1 LRQPKTTIMIHA
13 SKIFELVQIHPSF
26 SLTFVA
32 KNGELVTVDECRC
45 TSFHSSGKTMN
56 IRIPASGQI
65 RKVNR
70 KTVTAFNGEEVFL

>member
-1 LRQPKTTIMIHA
+1 MIHA
-13 SKIFELVQIHPSF
+13 SKLFELVQIHPSF

-56 IRIPASGQI
+56 IQILSSGQI

-70 KTVTAFNGEEVFL
+70 KTIIAFNGKEVFL

>member
-1 LRQPKTTIMIHA
+1 MIHE
-13 SKIFELVQIHPSF
+13 SKLFELVQIHPEF
-26 SLTFVA
+26 SIQFVTA
-32 KNGELVTVDECRC
+32 SGELVKVDHCSC

-70 KTVTAFNGEEVFL
+70 KTVTAFNGKEVFL

>member
-1 LRQPKTTIMIHA
+1 MHQPKTTIMIHA
-13 SKIFELVQIHPSF
+13 SKIFELVQVHQTF

-45 TSFHSSGKTMN
+45 TSFYSSSKTMN
-56 IRIPASGQI
+56 IKIVSSGQF

-70 KTVTAFNGEEVFL
+70 KTITKFNGQEVFL

>member
-1 LRQPKTTIMIHA
+1 MHQPKTTIMIHA
-13 SKIFELVQIHPSF
+13 SKIFELVQVHPSF

-32 KNGELVTVDECRC
+32 KNGELVSVDDCRC

-56 IRIPASGQI
+56 IMILPSRQV

-70 KTVTAFNGEEVFL
+70 KTITAINGKEVFI

>member
-1 LRQPKTTIMIHA
+1 MIHE
-13 SKIFELVQIHPSF
+13 SKLFELVQTHPSF
-26 SLTFVA
+26 SLRFVTA
-32 KNGELVTVDECRC
+32 EGELVAVDECRC

-56 IRIPASGQI
+56 ILIPASGLV

>member
-1 LRQPKTTIMIHA
+1 MHQPKTTIMIHA
-13 SKIFELVQIHPSF
+13 SKIFELVQVHPSF

-56 IRIPASGQI
+56 IRIPSSGQI

-70 KTVTAFNGEEVFL
+70 KTITAFNGEEVFL